1 MLCLTASSRAGW
13 AALLVLALGLF
24 QPAAA
29 AGTTD
34 TSPTTTTTTAPA
46 APPAAPIEPID
57 GFRSAKFGMNEV
69 QVLAA
74 IEKDFG
80 VKAGEV
86 SREDNPLEK
95 TVALVAKVSDLIPDS
110 GPARAVYILGYKSKA
125 LIQVNVVWGKPVSDK
140 PDLKQLATTANIL
153 QRYFADRSYVP
164 SSVFTNRVLQDKT
177 VLIFTGADTAGHQV
191 TLTLGGVPTAA
202 ADATQGQTGTDQGA
216 AGGSEN
222 AFLRLSYV
230 ASPGNPDVFKVAPGA
245 F

>member
-1 MLCLTASSRAGW
+1 MPRTEMLCLTASARVGW

-34 TSPTTTTTTAPA
+34 TSPTTTTTAPA
-46 APPAAPIEPID
+46 AAPAAPIEPID

-95 TVALVAKVSDLIPDS
+95 TVALVAKV
-110 GPARAVYILGYKSKA
+110 
-125 LIQVNVVWGKPVSDK
+125 
-140 PDLKQLATTANIL
+140 
-153 QRYFADRSYVP
+153 
-164 SSVFTNRVLQDKT
+164 
-177 VLIFTGADTAGHQV
+177 
-191 TLTLGGVPTAA
+191 
-202 ADATQGQTGTDQGA
+202 
-216 AGGSEN
+216 
-222 AFLRLSYV
+222 
-230 ASPGNPDVFKVAPGA
+230 
-245 F
+245 